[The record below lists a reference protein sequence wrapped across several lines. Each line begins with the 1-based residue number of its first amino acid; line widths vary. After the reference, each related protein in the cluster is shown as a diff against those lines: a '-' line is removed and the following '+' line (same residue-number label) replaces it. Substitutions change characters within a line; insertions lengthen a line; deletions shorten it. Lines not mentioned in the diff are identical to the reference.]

1 MLKRMSSPGFAPG
14 HSASESAA
22 LSVEGRDD
30 SRGHNSNPGRA
41 PQILMDDQPRGTKR
55 WRFIRPD
62 TREIGAL
69 VTEKAGQL
77 GDPDILGRGL
87 QLNERVVASQRDP
100 CTFER
105 LAHKERARRR
115 RRSTEGDEIVS
126 GKTRSSLRRS
136 APGEI
141 AA

>member
-1 MLKRMSSPGFAPG
+1 
-14 HSASESAA
+14 
-22 LSVEGRDD
+22 
-30 SRGHNSNPGRA
+30 
-41 PQILMDDQPRGTKR
+41 MDDQPRGTKR

-87 QLNERVVASQRDP
+87 QLNERVVASHRNP

-105 LAHKERARRR
+105 LAHKEWARRR
-115 RRSTEGDEIVS
+115 RQPTCLFF
-126 GKTRSSLRRS
+126 SSLM
-136 APGEI
+136 AWCFEYCCEPGLSWRHETN
-141 AA
+141 